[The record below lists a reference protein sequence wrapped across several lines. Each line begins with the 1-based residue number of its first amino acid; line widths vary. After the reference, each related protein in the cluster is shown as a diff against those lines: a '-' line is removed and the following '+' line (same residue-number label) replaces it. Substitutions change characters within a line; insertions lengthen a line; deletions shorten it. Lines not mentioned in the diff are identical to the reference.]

1 MERLLYLLKLEVR
14 LSNQI
19 VQDLAVPGSVDRNRS
34 WRQKGFKE
42 SIKSI
47 DFGTARKSKDE
58 STAHDDSFR
67 LFIIFVFHIP

>member
-42 SIKSI
+42 SI
-47 DFGTARKSKDE
+47 DFGTARKSKNE
-58 STAHDDSFR
+58 SIAHDDSFR
-67 LFIIFVFHIP
+67 LFIIFVFHMP

>member
-1 MERLLYLLKLEVR
+1 MERLLYLVLKLEVR

-19 VQDLAVPGSVDRNRS
+19 VQDLAVPGSGDRNRS

-58 STAHDDSFR
+58 SIAHDDRFQLLL
-67 LFIIFVFHIP
+67 LFS

>member
-58 STAHDDSFR
+58 STSFR
-67 LFIIFVFHIP
+67 LFIIFVFLMP

>member
-19 VQDLAVPGSVDRNRS
+19 VQDLAVPGSGDRNRS

-47 DFGTARKSKDE
+47 DFGTARKSEDE
-58 STAHDDSFR
+58 STSFC
-67 LFIIFVFHIP
+67 LFIIFVFRRNQVFR